1 MEGGVYMAVKV
12 KLSVGNLVGF
22 VLRGGSIDN
31 RFSGLDRAA
40 QGSRIHRKLQ
50 KEAPDGYMAEVTLR
64 NTQMYNDI
72 EYTVEGRADGLF
84 EENSMPVIDEI
95 KTTTAPIEAIT
106 EDFNMAHWGQ
116 GQCYAYFYCVKYGL
130 EKAAVRLTYF
140 QVDEE
145 EIIRFQKEYS
155 FAELEEIYIGF
166 LQRYEKWAA
175 FMVSWKTTRDD
186 SIKELDFP
194 FETYRKGQRELAVSV
209 YKAIVQSSNFFCQ
222 APTGIGKTM
231 STLYPAMK
239 AMAEGYEEK
248 VFYLTA
254 KTITRTAAQE
264 ALRFMQ
270 QKGLRAKY
278 VTITAKDKVCFLEE
292 RNCNPDACPY
302 AKGYFDRVN
311 DVVLAQLQEK
321 DTFTRQEIEQI
332 AKEHTLC
339 PFELALDFSLWCDVV
354 ICDYNYLF
362 DPEAMLQRFFSD
374 STGQYVFLID
384 EAHNLPDRV
393 RAMYSASISKKE
405 VLAVKKAIGK
415 KEKRFTQALQK
426 VNTAL
431 LDVRKECEE
440 NNAVFLV
447 EETPRKEHVTL
458 LRGLL
463 KEYERYL
470 EKYKNNL
477 EDGVLETY
485 FSLRFFLKITELYD
499 ESYATFY
506 EVSKYDVTMKL
517 LCLDPAVFVQ
527 AAFEKGRAAVLFSA
541 TFSPL
546 PFYMEVLGNDE
557 DAKKASFSSPF
568 QQENLA
574 LLVESSVSTKYKDRA
589 FTLTEVA
596 ESIAAFASV
605 KKGNYIVY
613 FPSYKYMGQ
622 VLEAFDTLHTGI
634 KVTCQQSNISEEERE
649 AFLKLFDDPDNHVL
663 AFCVMGGMFA
673 EGVDLVG
680 DKLQGCCI
688 VGVGL
693 PQINPE
699 IELIKRHYDDK
710 NNNGYAYAYR
720 YPGMNKVLQAAG
732 RVIRTEQD
740 KGVVLLIDSRFG
752 TREYR
757 ALFPSYWSHARRV
770 HGTKEITEAIE
781 TFWNANF

>member
-1 MEGGVYMAVKV
+1 MAVKV

-40 QGSRIHRKLQ
+40 QGSRIHRQLQ
-50 KEAPDGYMAEVTLR
+50 KEAPAGYMAEVTMR
-64 NTQMYNDI
+64 NVQVYNNI
-72 EYTVEGRADGLF
+72 EYTVEGRADGMF
-84 EENSMPVIDEI
+84 EENDMTVIDEI
-95 KTTTAPIEAIT
+95 KTTTAPMEAIT
-106 EDFNMAHWGQ
+106 EEFNMAHWAQ
-116 GQCYAYFYCVKYGL
+116 GQCYAYFYCVKNNA

-145 EIIRFQKEYS
+145 EIVRFQKEYT
-155 FAELEEIYIGF
+155 FAQLEEIYVGF
-166 LQRYEKWAA
+166 LQSYEKWAA
-175 FMVSWKTTRDD
+175 FMAGWKTTRDN
-186 SIKELDFP
+186 SINELDFP
-194 FETYRKGQRELAVSV
+194 FDSYRKGQRELAVSV
-209 YKAIVQSSNFFCQ
+209 YKAIIGGNNFFCQ

-231 STLYPAMK
+231 STIYPAMK
-239 AMAEGYEEK
+239 AMAEGHEEK

-254 KTITRTAAQE
+254 KTITRTAAQD
-264 ALRFMQ
+264 ALHFMQ
-270 QKGLRAKY
+270 QKGLRAKH
-278 VTITAKDKVCFLEE
+278 VTITAKDKVCFLDE

-311 DVVLAQLQEK
+311 DVVLAELQSK
-321 DTFTRQEIEQI
+321 NTFTRQVIEEI
-332 AKEHTLC
+332 AKENMLC

-362 DPEAMLQRFFSD
+362 DPEAMLQRFFSE
-374 STGQYVFLID
+374 STRQYVFLID

-393 RAMYSASISKKE
+393 RAMYSASVSKKE
-405 VLAVKKAIGK
+405 ILAVKKAVGT
-415 KEKRFTQALQK
+415 KEKKYTQALNK

-431 LDVRKECEE
+431 LDIRKECEE
-440 NNAVFLV
+440 KDVTFLV
-447 EETPRKEHVTL
+447 EETPRKEHITL
-458 LRGLL
+458 LRALL

-477 EDGVLETY
+477 EEGVLETY
-485 FSLRFFLKITELYD
+485 FSLRFFLKIAELYG

-506 EVSKYDVTMKL
+506 EANRYDVTMKL
-517 LCLDPAVFVQ
+517 LCLDPAAFVQ
-527 AAFEKGRAAVLFSA
+527 AAFEKGYAAVLFSA

-557 DAKKASFSSPF
+557 EAKKASFLSPF
-568 QQENLA
+568 KQENLA
-574 LLVESSVSTKYKDRA
+574 LLVESSISTKYKDRA
-589 FTLTEVA
+589 FTLEEVA
-596 ESIAAFASV
+596 DSIAAFAGV

-613 FPSYKYMGQ
+613 FPSYKYMEQ
-622 VLEAFDTLHTGI
+622 VLEVFETLHADMP
-634 KVTCQQSNISEEERE
+634 VTCQQRNSSEEERE
-649 AFLKLFDDPDNHVL
+649 NFLKQFDDPAKNVL

-688 VGVGL
+688 IGVGL

-699 IELIKRHYDDK
+699 IELIKRHYDEK

-757 ALFPSYWSHARRV
+757 SLFPLHWNHAKRV
-770 HGTKEITEAIE
+770 HGTGEIKEAIE
-781 TFWNANF
+781 TFWETENPA